1 MSEGA
6 SPQNKEDKKM
16 NQTDRQVV
24 VRRLFTV
31 CDAIIELERTGD
43 NPRHARLSEERDL
56 LLALLRR

>member
-1 MSEGA
+1 
-6 SPQNKEDKKM
+6 M

-43 NPRHARLSEERDL
+43 NPMHVRLSKERDL
-56 LLALLRR
+56 LRALLRR